1 MVTHSSILAQ
11 RIPWTERG
19 AWHVTVQGVAKSWF
33 WEEVCL
39 FFFEM
44 CLFLNKKFLI
54 RVLQVG

>member
-19 AWHVTVQGVAKSWF
+19 AWHVMVQGVTKSPVG
-33 WEEVCL
+33 E
-39 FFFEM
+39 EM

-54 RVLQVG
+54 RVLQIG